1 VDALKMYEA
10 GQFPLSLQE
19 AKWVTA
25 KWAQIREAQ
34 AKADQA
40 NNKWK
45 EINAAINEKHAME
58 DVLRRKRGDFE
69 KTDLMKSQ
77 EKDASLPLKDAL
89 STGNWHARNA
99 ERHIHD
105 LNLFLRLKELG
116 VL

>member
-1 VDALKMYEA
+1 MDAVRPYEA
-10 GQFPLSLQE
+10 GEFRLDE
-19 AKWVTA
+19 AETKWVRA
-25 KWAQIREAQ
+25 KWALIRAAQ
-34 AKADQA
+34 AQADAA
-40 NNKWK
+40 NNNWK

-58 DVLRRKRGDFE
+58 DVQRRKRNDFP